1 MENNMKLNKRPLEV
15 MLYEYENREGGRYK
29 WSVQTAGINFALIPP
44 IK

>member
-29 WSVQTAGINFALIPP
+29 WSVKTAGMYLALIPP